1 MGDRWYGEGQIIARF
16 STEVEKPQKCPERG
30 NQLLRCRSTT
40 STSALQKKV
49 SYGLS
54 VPSSDV
60 LTERLKQIRSAA
72 SIQAKSWLLHSAM
85 RLKKVAECSHKS
97 WLGGQTLSWFSR
109 ADSASDEVSM
119 EKLHSELSVIAN
131 LSTPEMRTSAT
142 AKMAAKGINDAEINV
157 PKNAAF
163 PLNKAAEM
171 GCGSNVSNCAG
182 RRVSGTIE
190 AIRERIDVGSTDSTA
205 QTPQCLGSGEKR
217 L

>member
-1 MGDRWYGEGQIIARF
+1 
-16 STEVEKPQKCPERG
+16 
-30 NQLLRCRSTT
+30 LRRRSTT
-40 STSALQKKV
+40 PTGTLQKKV

-54 VPSSDV
+54 VPSSDI

-85 RLKKVAECSHKS
+85 GLKPVAEGSHKS
-97 WLGGQTLSWFSR
+97 WLGSHIMSWFSR
-109 ADSASDEVSM
+109 KDSAPNEVSM

-142 AKMAAKGINDAEINV
+142 AKMAAKGINDGEINV
-157 PKNAAF
+157 PQNAAL

-182 RRVSGTIE
+182 RRVSGAFE
-190 AIRERIDVGSTDSTA
+190 AVCESIDVWSTDSTA
-205 QTPQCLGSGEKR
+205 QTPQCLGGGEKC